1 MSLRSLLIVA
11 PGALLLIAALAF
23 VFVNKDDGHGHYG
36 HSHGAHSHDH
46 DHAGHAHGPAAAPAA
61 HNHAA
66 RHEGEDHS
74 SHGGPAPQVA
84 VEHSNEWREHYGDA
98 SLPLVWKSLLAAQD
112 ALLDG
117 LGRAENLPG
126 LTRYAETIH
135 LTAHA
140 LLDQVALPSP
150 AEQQRIEA
158 SLAQTAALADA
169 LLETLHHSDR
179 HAAHATFSRLTSAIG
194 VVKIRLPETIQSQA
208 EQLSAES
215 IFAPTPAHTHSH

>member
-11 PGALLLIAALAF
+11 PGALLLVAALAF
-23 VFVNKDDGHGHYG
+23 VFVNKDDGHGHDHHG

-46 DHAGHAHGPAAAPAA
+46 DHAGHDHSA

-66 RHEGEDHS
+66 EDHS

-84 VEHSNEWREHYGDA
+84 VEHSDEWREHYSNA
-98 SLPLVWKSLLAAQD
+98 SLPLVWKSLLAAQN

-117 LGRAENLPG
+117 LGRGEDLPS

-140 LLDQVALPSP
+140 LLDQVLLPQVM
-150 AEQQRIEA
+150 ERQRLDA
-158 SLAQTAALADA
+158 ALAQTAALADS
-169 LLETLHHSDR
+169 LLEPLHHGDR
-179 HAAHATFSRLTSAIG
+179 HAAHATFSRLVSAIG
-194 VVKIRLPETIQSQA
+194 VLKIRLPEEIQHEADQIGTGP
-208 EQLSAES
+208 
-215 IFAPTPAHTHSH
+215 IFAAAPAHDHKH

>member
-23 VFVNKDDGHGHYG
+23 VFVNKDDGHGHSHNHDHHG
-36 HSHGAHSHDH
+36 HSHGAHDHSAHSH
-46 DHAGHAHGPAAAPAA
+46 A
-61 HNHAA
+61 
-66 RHEGEDHS
+66 GEDHS

-84 VEHSNEWREHYGDA
+84 VEHSDEWREHYGDA

-112 ALLDG
+112 ALRDG
-117 LGRAENLPG
+117 IDRAEALPG

-140 LLDQVALPSP
+140 LLDQVALPQP

-158 SLAQTAALADA
+158 ALAQTAALADA
-169 LLETLHHSDR
+169 LLEPLHHGEQLASR
-179 HAAHATFSRLTSAIG
+179 ATFSRLSSAIG
-194 VVKIRLPETIQSQA
+194 VVKLRLPESVQHQA
-208 EQLSAES
+208 EQTPEEP
-215 IFAPTPAHTHSH
+215 IIAPAPAHDHAH

>member
-11 PGALLLIAALAF
+11 PGALLLIGALAF
-23 VFVNKDDGHGHYG
+23 VFVRKDDGHGHDHHG
-36 HSHGAHSHDH
+36 HSHGAHNHDH
-46 DHAGHAHGPAAAPAA
+46 SAHS
-61 HNHAA
+61 HAA
-66 RHEGEDHS
+66 EDHS

-84 VEHSNEWREHYGDA
+84 IEHSDEWREHYSNA

-117 LGRAENLPG
+117 LGKADNLAG

-140 LLDQVALPSP
+140 LLDQVSLPRP

-169 LLETLHHSDR
+169 LLEPLHHSELL
-179 HAAHATFSRLTSAIG
+179 AAQATLSRLSSAIG
-194 VVKIRLPETIQSQA
+194 VLKIRLPDQVQSQA
-208 EQLSAES
+208 EQLADEA
-215 IFAPTPAHTHSH
+215 IFAEAPAHDLDHKH